1 VREAAQL
8 RAALDNGLAS
18 SASST
23 SCWRRPQVALPHLG
37 EGASIIA
44 TGSTA
49 APMDVA
55 KKDNP
60 GGDPG
65 GMAYL
70 YSDLYSKRL
79 IAEYGGYLIVLRLP
93 HLKSPDC

>member
-1 VREAAQL
+1 MIAQVTCA
-8 RAALDNGLAS
+8 RPRNCAPHSITVWPS

-49 APMDVA
+49 ALMDVA
-55 KKDNP
+55 KKDEP

-65 GMAYL
+65 GMAY
-70 YSDLYSKRL
+70 LYSKRL
-79 IAEYGGYLIVLRLP
+79 IAEYGGYLKCYDYRI
-93 HLKSPDC
+93 